1 MAASAFVRLRG
12 LPFMTTEQEV
22 AQWFQTAPG
31 GPLQVIRVLFTY
43 NTQQRKTGEAV
54 SPTRQQRRLSRTSA
68 GGLIVAALPL
78 P

>member
-1 MAASAFVRLRG
+1 MSTPALPAAAFVRLRG

-43 NTQQRKTGEAV
+43 NTQQRKSGEAV
-54 SPTRQQRRLSRTSA
+54 SRHTRSWHRSCS
-68 GGLIVAALPL
+68 P
-78 P
+78 